1 MEISKLDKTSETSCS
16 ECGTR
21 PGCGSSSPCALNI
34 WQHYE
39 VSHVHYSTPHSKPM
53 KLIVGEFR
61 ATIKNF
67 NEIVFEPVE
76 SK

>member
-1 MEISKLDKTSETSCS
+1 MQITKLDKTSETVHKCK
-16 ECGTR
+16 
-21 PGCGSSSPCALNI
+21 CGSLECDAPMESQI

-39 VSHVHYSTPHSKPM
+39 VSHVHYATPHSEPI

-67 NEIVFEPVE
+67 NQIVFEEVN
-76 SK
+76 

>member
-1 MEISKLDKTSETSCS
+1 MEIRKLDKTSETASKCA
-16 ECGTR
+16 
-21 PGCGSSSPCALNI
+21 CGSTECHVLVASQI

-39 VSHVHYSTPHSKPM
+39 VSHVHYATPHSEPM